1 MAPLFFLVASEL
13 DEIDID
19 IQNQISR
26 FRDRFRLRFRFLS
39 PNFGRSYLP
48 SKLAHFLTRHLA
60 ISVQLAMEVF
70 DISVK
75 CISIKQ
81 SESVAWRHLHT
92 YNIECQQAVMVDTN
106 PIVSPC

>member
-19 IQNQISR
+19 IQNQIS
-26 FRDRFRLRFRFLS
+26 RFRLRFRFLS

-92 YNIECQQAVMVDTN
+92 YNMECLQAVMVDTN